1 MKKKIFL
8 GIGCSFLLVALVA
21 CTSNQKKNETGITAD
36 RMLNPISPPGLYI
49 ADPEVRPM
57 PDGRIY
63 VYGSRDEPE
72 HVWCSHSYNVLSTS
86 DLIHW
91 NVEQMSFAT
100 TGKGKQTN
108 YTDRTLY
115 APDCIYHNG
124 KYYLYYC
131 LEGGGEDEGVAV
143 SSSPYGPF
151 KEGMKI
157 EGIRGIDPSVFIDDD
172 GQGYL
177 FWGQGYAKGAKLSK
191 DMLTIEGA
199 VHDSLLTY
207 EEHAFNEA
215 SSVRKRNGIYYY
227 IYGGH
232 QRHGE
237 SNCATLNYA
246 TATSPFGPYTYRGV
260 IIDNWGSNRRIVNN
274 HGCIFEVDGQWYI
287 AYHRPTHGGAMMRKA
302 CLEPITFN
310 PDGTIQEVEMT
321 TQGIGGPMSPLLRMD
336 AARACL
342 MGGHV
347 TVVARYPKYDIPVEY
362 LAEIRDGDYAY
373 WKYYDF
379 DQAEVKRFICK
390 TWDNNR
396 AAKIELRLDSPEG
409 ELIGVCEL
417 EPMQG
422 ETAYV
427 LHEAS
432 VKSVKGKHAL
442 VMVFRGDPLA
452 KEEDIMNLE
461 WFTFTE

>member
-1 MKKKIFL
+1 
-8 GIGCSFLLVALVA
+8 
-21 CTSNQKKNETGITAD
+21 
-36 RMLNPISPPGLYI
+36 MLNPISPPGLYI

-131 LEGGGEDEGVAV
+131 LEGGGEDEGVAGCF
-143 SSSPYGPF
+143 SPYGPF
-151 KEGMKI
+151 SEGMKI
-157 EGIRGIDPSVFIDDD
+157 EGISGIDPSVFIDDD

-232 QRHGE
+232 QRQGDPCRYDIFYPDPCGLQ
-237 SNCATLNYA
+237 N
-246 TATSPFGPYTYRGV
+246 GPYHQSVCSQFSGAFSDQWTDDVPAHPGQP
-260 IIDNWGSNRRIVNN
+260 DPESA
-274 HGCIFEVDGQWYI
+274 GCCRCH
-287 AYHRPTHGGAMMRKA
+287 HR
-302 CLEPITFN
+302 
-310 PDGTIQEVEMT
+310 
-321 TQGIGGPMSPLLRMD
+321 
-336 AARACL
+336 
-342 MGGHV
+342 
-347 TVVARYPKYDIPVEY
+347 
-362 LAEIRDGDYAY
+362 
-373 WKYYDF
+373 
-379 DQAEVKRFICK
+379 
-390 TWDNNR
+390 
-396 AAKIELRLDSPEG
+396 
-409 ELIGVCEL
+409 
-417 EPMQG
+417 
-422 ETAYV
+422 
-427 LHEAS
+427 
-432 VKSVKGKHAL
+432 
-442 VMVFRGDPLA
+442 
-452 KEEDIMNLE
+452 
-461 WFTFTE
+461 